1 MTSLA
6 NGLGLY
12 IHWPFC
18 ARICPYCDFNVYR
31 PKGQEEALLEA
42 ILSDMQAWREMTGAR
57 HLATIHFGGGT
68 PSLLTGAQIG
78 RLLEQAEV
86 LWGFDSDIEIGLEAN
101 PADRERYA
109 EHAAAGINRLS
120 VGVQS
125 LDDAALKTLGRDH
138 DSAGAI
144 AAIDAAMR
152 ACERV
157 SVDMIY
163 ALAGQTTEGWE
174 AELKTVLAF
183 GAGHI
188 SPYQLTIE
196 SGTAFGKRTQRGEQ
210 LDSPVD
216 LAADLYELTQEI
228 CSAAGL
234 DAYEISNHART
245 VADQSRHNR
254 LYWEGGDWIGIGP
267 GAHGRLGS
275 AKAGGRLASI
285 AQLRPKSYLDGVA
298 QSGNGLVSREVLS
311 ADEERA
317 ERILM
322 GMRLAEGLDLHHL
335 QATTGLSI
343 DTGALDRLLSQSL
356 VERAG
361 ERIRLS
367 PAGRIFA
374 DRISGELVP

>member
-6 NGLGLY
+6 TGLGLY

-31 PKGQEEALLEA
+31 PKGQEDALLAA
-42 ILSDMQAWREMTGAR
+42 ILTDMQAWREMTGPR
-57 HLATIHFGGGT
+57 RLATIHFGGGT
-68 PSLLTGAQIG
+68 PSLLTGSQIG
-78 RLLEQAEV
+78 RLLEQAEA
-86 LWGFDSDIEIGLEAN
+86 LWGFEPGIEIGLEAN

-109 EHAAAGINRLS
+109 EQAAAGINRLS

-125 LDDAALKTLGRDH
+125 LDDAALKMLGRDH
-138 DSAGAI
+138 DSAGAR
-144 AAIDAAMR
+144 AAIDAALA

-163 ALAGQTTEGWE
+163 ALSGQTIEGWE
-174 AELKTVLAF
+174 AELKTVIGF

-196 SGTAFGKRTQRGEQ
+196 TGTAFGKRTQRGEQ

-228 CSAAGL
+228 CAAAGL
-234 DAYEISNHART
+234 AAYEISNHART

-275 AKAGGRLASI
+275 ASSGGRLASI
-285 AQLRPKSYLDGVA
+285 AQLRPKSYIDGVA
-298 QSGNGLVSREVLS
+298 LSGHGLVSRETLS
-311 ADEERA
+311 SDEERA

-322 GMRLAEGLDLHHL
+322 GMRLAEGLDLQHL
-335 QATTGLSI
+335 EAMTGHSI
-343 DTGALDRLLSQSL
+343 DTEALERLISQSL

-361 ERIRLS
+361 ARVRLS